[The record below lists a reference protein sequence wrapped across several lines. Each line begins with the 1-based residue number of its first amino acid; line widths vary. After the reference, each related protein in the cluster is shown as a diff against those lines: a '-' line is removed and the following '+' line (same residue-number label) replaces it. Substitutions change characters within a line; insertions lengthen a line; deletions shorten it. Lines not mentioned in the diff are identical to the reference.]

1 MGEAFHQKTSS
12 LEAENLKPMGR
23 SRRKKI
29 NGTSK
34 NDVLTGTKRN
44 DLIRGHAGDDIIESG
59 AGMDKVWGGNNNDRF
74 VTTGFAKGHMKIMDM
89 EVGEVIEYCGC
100 PATTLKQKGKD
111 VWITLGSDVKAV
123 IKNTEVG
130 FFEVDGDN
138 KIITLQAET
147 V

>member
-1 MGEAFHQKTSS
+1 MARPKS
-12 LEAENLKPMGR
+12 
-23 SRRKKI
+23 KKI
-29 NGTSK
+29 KKGTRG
-34 NDVLTGTKRN
+34 NDVLTGTKKN
-44 DLIRGHAGDDIIESG
+44 DRIKGLAGDDIIESG
-59 AGMDKVWGGNNNDRF
+59 AGKDRVWGGKGKDRF
-74 VTTGFAKGHMKIMDM
+74 ITEGFAKGHMKIMDM

-123 IKNTEVG
+123 VKNTEVD

-138 KIITLQAET
+138 KIITLQAEP

>member
-1 MGEAFHQKTSS
+1 MARPKR
-12 LEAENLKPMGR
+12 NKI
-23 SRRKKI
+23 KK
-29 NGTSK
+29 GTRG
-34 NDVLTGTKRN
+34 NDVLTGTKEN
-44 DLIRGHAGDDIIESG
+44 DWIKGLAGDDIIESG
-59 AGMDKVWGGNNNDRF
+59 AGRDRVWGGKGKDRF
-74 VTTGFAKGHMKIMDM
+74 ITEGFAKGHMKIMDM

-123 IKNTEVG
+123 VKNTEVD

-138 KIITLQAET
+138 KIITLQAEP

>member
-1 MGEAFHQKTSS
+1 MARPKR
-12 LEAENLKPMGR
+12 NKI
-23 SRRKKI
+23 KK
-29 NGTSK
+29 GTRG
-34 NDVLTGTKRN
+34 NDVLTGTKKN
-44 DLIRGHAGDDIIESG
+44 DRIKGLAGDDIIESG
-59 AGMDKVWGGNNNDRF
+59 AGKDRVWGGKGKDSF
-74 VTTGFAKGHMKIMDM
+74 ITEGFAKGHMKIMDM

-123 IKNTEVG
+123 VKNTEVD

-138 KIITLQAET
+138 KIITLQAEP

>member
-1 MGEAFHQKTSS
+1 MARPKR
-12 LEAENLKPMGR
+12 NKI
-23 SRRKKI
+23 KK
-29 NGTSK
+29 GTRG
-34 NDVLTGTKRN
+34 NDVLTGTKKN
-44 DLIRGHAGDDIIESG
+44 DRIKGLAGDDIIESG
-59 AGMDKVWGGNNNDRF
+59 AGKDRVWGGKGKDRF
-74 VTTGFAKGHMKIMDM
+74 ITEGFAKGHMKIMDM

-123 IKNTEVG
+123 VKNTEVD

-138 KIITLQAET
+138 KIITLQAEP

>member
-1 MGEAFHQKTSS
+1 MARQKR
-12 LEAENLKPMGR
+12 NKI
-23 SRRKKI
+23 KK
-29 NGTSK
+29 GTRG
-34 NDVLTGTKRN
+34 NDVLTGTKKSDRIKG
-44 DLIRGHAGDDIIESG
+44 LAGDDIIESG
-59 AGMDKVWGGNNNDRF
+59 AGKDRVWGGKGQDRF
-74 VTTGFAKGHMKIMDM
+74 ITEGFANGYMKIMDM

-123 IKNTEVG
+123 VKNTEVD

-138 KIITLQAET
+138 KIIALQAEP

>member
-1 MGEAFHQKTSS
+1 MARPKR
-12 LEAENLKPMGR
+12 NKI
-23 SRRKKI
+23 KK
-29 NGTSK
+29 GPRG
-34 NDVLTGTKRN
+34 NDVLTGTKKR
-44 DLIRGHAGDDIIESG
+44 DRIKGLAGDDIIESG
-59 AGMDKVWGGNNNDRF
+59 AGMDRVWGGKGKDRF
-74 VTTGFAKGHMKIMDM
+74 ITEGFAKGHMKIMDM

-123 IKNTEVG
+123 VKNTEVD

-138 KIITLQAET
+138 KIITLQADP

>member
-1 MGEAFHQKTSS
+1 MARPKR
-12 LEAENLKPMGR
+12 NKI
-23 SRRKKI
+23 KK
-29 NGTSK
+29 GTRG
-34 NDVLTGTKRN
+34 NDVLTGTKKN
-44 DLIRGHAGDDIIESG
+44 DRIKGLAGDDIIESG
-59 AGMDKVWGGNNNDRF
+59 AGKDRVWGGKGKDRF
-74 VTTGFAKGHMKIMDM
+74 ITEGFEKGHMKIMDM

-123 IKNTEVG
+123 IKNTEVD
-130 FFEVDGDN
+130 FFEVDGYN

>member
-1 MGEAFHQKTSS
+1 MARPKR
-12 LEAENLKPMGR
+12 NKI
-23 SRRKKI
+23 KK
-29 NGTSK
+29 GTRG
-34 NDVLTGTKRN
+34 NDVLTGTKEN
-44 DLIRGHAGDDIIESG
+44 DRIKGLAGDDIIESG
-59 AGMDKVWGGNNNDRF
+59 AGRDRVWGGKGKDRF
-74 VTTGFAKGHMKIMDM
+74 ITEGFAKGHMKIMDM

-123 IKNTEVG
+123 VKNTEVD

-138 KIITLQAET
+138 KIITLQAEP

>member
-1 MGEAFHQKTSS
+1 MARPKR
-12 LEAENLKPMGR
+12 NKI
-23 SRRKKI
+23 KK
-29 NGTSK
+29 GTRG
-34 NDVLTGTKRN
+34 NDVLTGTKKN
-44 DLIRGHAGDDIIESG
+44 DRIKGLAGDDIIESG
-59 AGMDKVWGGNNNDRF
+59 AGKDRVWGGKGKDRF
-74 VTTGFAKGHMKIMDM
+74 ITEGFAKGHMKIMDM

-123 IKNTEVG
+123 VKNTEVG

-138 KIITLQAET
+138 KIITLQAEP

>member
-1 MGEAFHQKTSS
+1 MARPKRNKIKKGT
-12 LEAENLKPMGR
+12 
-23 SRRKKI
+23 RR
-29 NGTSK
+29 
-34 NDVLTGTKRN
+34 NDVLTGTKNN
-44 DLIRGHAGDDIIESG
+44 DRIKGLGGDDIIESG
-59 AGMDKVWGGNNNDRF
+59 AGKDRVWGGKGKDRF
-74 VTTGFAKGHMKIMDM
+74 ITEGFAKGHMKIMDM

-123 IKNTEVG
+123 VKNTEVD

-138 KIITLQAET
+138 KIITLQAEP

>member
-1 MGEAFHQKTSS
+1 MARPKR
-12 LEAENLKPMGR
+12 NKI
-23 SRRKKI
+23 KK
-29 NGTSK
+29 GTRG
-34 NDVLTGTKRN
+34 NDVLTGTKKN
-44 DLIRGHAGDDIIESG
+44 DQIKGLAGDDIIESG
-59 AGMDKVWGGNNNDRF
+59 AGKDRVWGGKGKDRF
-74 VTTGFAKGHMKIMDM
+74 ITEGFAKGHMKIMDM

-123 IKNTEVG
+123 IKNTEVD

-138 KIITLQAET
+138 KIITLQAEP